1 MRISTLLRVGNFIGV
16 KILYVTPSWNRMVEL
31 VAKSGSAARIA
42 GVSSFPGE
50 CGTVNVFQAP
60 TSCTVATK
68 EQSLAKFRLKGDIGE
83 HKAGLGF
90 CRLHSACNHSLFL
103 IPWSSMMNKC
113 DWRHSGRVG
122 RMDKRTNVGVV
133 TER

>member
-1 MRISTLLRVGNFIGV
+1 MNSDASLPCIVPISVGYVRFPSIRISTLLRVGNFIGV

-60 TSCTVATK
+60 TSCTMATK
-68 EQSLAKFRLKGDIGE
+68 EQSLAKFRPKGDIGE
-83 HKAGLGF
+83 HNAGFRQLG
-90 CRLHSACNHSLFL
+90 LL
-103 IPWSSMMNKC
+103 
-113 DWRHSGRVG
+113 
-122 RMDKRTNVGVV
+122 
-133 TER
+133 